1 MQPLHPHDPPSV
13 GPYRLHSR
21 LGEDAYA
28 RVYLGSVPG
37 GPPAAVHVVRSE
49 HATDTRFRAVFGE
62 LVEAGYRLESD
73 RVCAVL
79 AADLRGAVPWVA
91 VEHAYGMGLTDL
103 VAGVGPLSVD
113 ALHALALHLA
123 LALDDVH
130 AAGRAHGSLWP
141 DGVLVTTERAL
152 LADPGLE
159 WAVAGVDRRA
169 PHPSFAAPEG
179 GTGPGTDVFA
189 WAATV
194 SYAASGLEGPE
205 GLPRVPLQL
214 RGLVDACL
222 RNSPVL
228 RPSAAD
234 LVRMLGGPRAADPW
248 PPEVLA
254 AVRARAGEQ
263 REVIAAAGEAPA
275 ATDPRPGSG
284 SGSGLRG
291 FLGGGPGRRRAVAL
305 TAGAVALAAV
315 SGLLWVW
322 AWPDAGREE
331 EPGTPVMSEG
341 APCSDGVAYPAPE
354 DTLDGEEAGARSVA
368 FDPSGELLA
377 VLTTRGLSVW
387 DWAAREEVARL
398 PEVDGPLDVVFSP
411 TGCLVA
417 AGVQRGFEGM
427 DAPVTMATT
436 FDLPS
441 GTTVEHLGPQRGPSG
456 PDGVWVD
463 DPEGVR
469 HLGFSPDGSLMTITL
484 DGRIDRAK
492 VGLVD
497 TATGEPVRQAVDQ
510 PANRALMPDPERI
523 ATASTG
529 VITVWDVRDGGE
541 LHTVRDM
548 TQPHFLVVPG
558 TDEVVFIAGERVVWW
573 DYVLR
578 REVRSFTMD
587 GFVNTDM
594 PVYLAH
600 LGLSPDGG
608 RLYADWYTFEA
619 TEDGGDGTALDT
631 AYVWDIESG
640 EDLLAGAEGGDGEP
654 LRFRQAAEHPDGEGL
669 VVITPQERVVLVD
682 PDTLE
687 PGEPLF

>member
-13 GPYRLHSR
+13 GPYRLHGR

-28 RVYLGSVPG
+28 RVYLASAAG
-37 GPPAAVHVVRSE
+37 GPPAAVRVVRSE
-49 HATDTRFRAVFGE
+49 HATDARFRSVFAE

-91 VEHAYGMGLTDL
+91 VERPYGMGLTDL
-103 VAGVGPLSVD
+103 VAGTGPLSTD

-152 LADPGLE
+152 LCDPGLE
-159 WAVAGVDRRA
+159 WAVAEAELRA

-179 GTGPGTDVFA
+179 GSGPGADVFA

-194 SYAASGLEGPE
+194 SYAASGREGPA

-263 REVIAAAGEAPA
+263 RELVGGAGDAPA
-275 ATDPRPGSG
+275 AVAEPR
-284 SGSGLRG
+284 
-291 FLGGGPGRRRAVAL
+291 GRRRRAAAL
-305 TAGAVALAAV
+305 TAGAVALAALA
-315 SGLLWVW
+315 SAGVW
-322 AWPDAGREE
+322 AWRDGGRGEETAGG
-331 EPGTPVMSEG
+331 PAVTGG
-341 APCSDGVAYPAPE
+341 APCSEGVAYPAPE
-354 DTLDGEEAGARSVA
+354 DALDGEEDRALHLA

-377 VLTTRGLSVW
+377 VATTAGLSVW
-387 DWAAREEVARL
+387 DWRAREEVARL
-398 PEVDGPLDVVFSP
+398 PEAGALLEPAFSP
-411 TGCLVA
+411 TGCLLA
-417 AGVQRGFEGM
+417 AGVEREFEGM
-427 DAPVTMATT
+427 EAPVTMATT

-441 GTTVEHLGPQRGPSG
+441 GTTVEHLGPQRGPVG
-456 PDGVWVD
+456 PDRLWVD
-463 DPEGVR
+463 DPDQAR
-469 HLGFSPDGSLMTITL
+469 HVGFSPDGSLL
-484 DGRIDRAK
+484 VLAIDSHVDTPH

-497 TATGEPVRQAVDQ
+497 TATGEQVSELVDRSAGAV
-510 PANRALMPDPERI
+510 LMPDRDR
-523 ATASTG
+523 AVTADGSTLR
-529 VITVWDVRDGGE
+529 VWDARGGGE
-541 LHTVRDM
+541 LHTVRDLGS
-548 TQPHFLVVPG
+548 PRFAVVPG
-558 TDEVVFIAGERVVWW
+558 TDEVLHVSGDRVVWW
-573 DYVLR
+573 DYVRR
-578 REVRSFTMD
+578 REVRAFPME
-587 GFVNTDM
+587 GFGSDPM
-594 PVYLAH
+594 AH
-600 LGLSPDGG
+600 LAELEPSRDGE
-608 RLYADWYTFEA
+608 RLYADWYVFE
-619 TEDGGDGTALDT
+619 EPEGGGEAVARHTS
-631 AYVWDIESG
+631 YVWDVGSG
-640 EDLLAGAEGGDGEP
+640 EDLLAGAEDP
-654 LRFRQAAEHPDGEGL
+654 LRFRGVAEHPGGEVL
-669 VVITPQERVVLVD
+669 MVLTPGDRVVPVD
-682 PDTLE
+682 PRTLE

>member
-28 RVYLGSVPG
+28 RIYLASVPG
-37 GPPAAVHVVRSE
+37 GPPAAVRVVRSE
-49 HATDTRFRAVFGE
+49 HATDARFRAVFGE

-79 AADLRGAVPWVA
+79 AADLRGAVPWAA
-91 VEHAYGMGLTDL
+91 VEHPYGMGLTDL
-103 VAGVGPLSVD
+103 VAGVGPLPVD

-159 WAVAGVDRRA
+159 WAVAGVDHRA

-194 SYAASGLEGPE
+194 SYAASGLEGPA

-214 RGLVDACL
+214 RGLVEACL

-228 RPSAAD
+228 RPGTAD

-254 AVRARAGEQ
+254 AVRTRAGEQ
-263 REVIAAAGEAPA
+263 RALVEAAGDAPA
-275 ATDPRPGSG
+275 DPAPRPRR
-284 SGSGLRG
+284 RG
-291 FLGGGPGRRRAVAL
+291 RRAVSL

-315 SGLLWVW
+315 SGLLYTW
-322 AWPDAGREE
+322 AGRDGDREE
-331 EPGTPVMSEG
+331 EGTAAPVMSEG
-341 APCSDGVAYPAPE
+341 APCSAGIAYPAPE
-354 DTLDGEEAGARSVA
+354 GGLDGERAGPGAVA

-377 VLTTRGLSVW
+377 VLTSAGLSIW

-398 PEVDGPLDVVFSP
+398 TEVDGLLEPAFSP

-417 AGVQRGFEGM
+417 AGVQRGFEGV
-427 DAPVTMATT
+427 DTPVTMATS
-436 FDLPS
+436 FDLTS
-441 GTTVEHLGPQRGPSG
+441 GTTMEHLGPQRGPSG
-456 PDGVWVD
+456 PDQVWVD
-463 DPEGVR
+463 EPESAR
-469 HLGFSPDGSLMTITL
+469 HVGFSPDGSLMTVTV
-484 DGRIDRAK
+484 DARIDRPR

-497 TATGEPVRQAVDQ
+497 TATGEPAGQAVSTTTG
-510 PANRALMPDPERI
+510 RALMPGPERI
-523 ATASTG
+523 ITVSAME
-529 VITVWDVRDGGE
+529 ITVWDARDGAE
-541 LHTVRDM
+541 LHTVRELTEPD
-548 TQPHFLVVPG
+548 FAVVPG
-558 TDEVVFIAGERVVWW
+558 TDEVIFVAGDRLVWW
-573 DYVLR
+573 DYVRR

-587 GFVNTDM
+587 GFAAAGPDVH
-594 PVYLAH
+594 LAH
-600 LGLSPDGG
+600 LGLSPDGE
-608 RLYADWYTFEA
+608 RVYADWYTYAPGGEIGDEA
-619 TEDGGDGTALDT
+619 AEHTAH
-631 AYVWDIESG
+631 VWDVRSG
-640 EDLLAGAEGGDGEP
+640 EDLLAGAEEP
-654 LRFRQAAEHPDGEGL
+654 LLFQQAAEHPDGEVL
-669 VVITPQERVVLVD
+669 VVVTPEGRVVPVD
-682 PDTLE
+682 PDTFE